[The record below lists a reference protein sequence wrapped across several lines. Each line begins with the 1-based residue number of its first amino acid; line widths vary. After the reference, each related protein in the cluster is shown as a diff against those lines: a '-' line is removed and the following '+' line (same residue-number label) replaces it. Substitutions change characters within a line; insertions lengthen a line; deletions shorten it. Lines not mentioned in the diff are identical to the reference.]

1 MGRMLGIYI
10 HIPFCRSK
18 CDYCDF
24 YSLAGKE
31 QWMDSYLKALLFQIK
46 EKAGELRDYQ
56 VDTIYFG
63 GGTPSY
69 YGEGRLR
76 EILSVIRKHYAVSR
90 TPEIT
95 VECNPDSVDKKSLLR
110 LRRAGVNRISL
121 GMQSGDPVQLCALN
135 RPHDMNQVEAAVELL
150 REVKIEN
157 ISLDLIY
164 GLPGQSMES
173 WQESLRQAMALAP
186 EHISAYGLKV
196 EEGTPLFK
204 RVLSGEEIADDDL
217 QADMYLWMMD
227 TLAKNGYRQYELSN
241 FSKTAK
247 ESRHNLKYWMGRE
260 YLGFGPGAHSD
271 LAGVRFSYQRD
282 LEGFIA
288 GVLHGENVLDE
299 YEEISKAERAREYLM
314 LRMRTQRGIEEWE
327 YRREFTMN
335 FDAIEQK
342 LLQFEGQGLTAQS
355 GDRWHFTPKGFLL
368 SNTLISQLMD
378 CQEIP
383 LEEPEDRAEPS

>member
-1 MGRMLGIYI
+1 MSRMLGIYI

-46 EKAGELRDYQ
+46 EKAGALRDYQ

-76 EILSVIRKHYAVSR
+76 EILSVVRNHYSVSR

-121 GMQSGDPVQLCALN
+121 GMQSGNPVQLSALN
-135 RPHDMNQVEAAVELL
+135 RPHDMNQVEAAMTLL
-150 REVKIEN
+150 REVKIDN
-157 ISLDLIY
+157 VSLDLIY

-217 QADMYLWMMD
+217 QADMYLQMVD
-227 TLAKNGYRQYELSN
+227 TLSKNGYRQYELSN
-241 FSKTAK
+241 FSKTAR

-271 LAGVRFSYQRD
+271 LAGARFSYQRD

-342 LLQFEGQGLTAQS
+342 LLQFEGQGFVVQS
-355 GDRWHFTPKGFLL
+355 GDRWHFTPQGFLL
-368 SNTLISQLMD
+368 SNTLISQMLD
-378 CQEIP
+378 CQAWEG
-383 LEEPEDRAEPS
+383 DGGRAP